1 MKITNIRFAKLKVP
15 LVTPFKTALRTVEN
29 IEDLVIIIETDTGDI
44 GYGAAPA
51 TPVITG
57 DTHGSIIAAITT
69 VLKPLLL
76 GREIEN
82 LNGIIDVIQSGIIK
96 NTSAK
101 AAVEIAIYDLWG
113 KFFNA
118 PLYKLLGGGNNQLKT
133 DITIS
138 VDNIDKM
145 VSDSLKALEQGFD
158 ILKIKIG
165 KDIHQDIERV
175 KTIYQ
180 TVKNKALIRLD
191 VNQGWT
197 AKQTVFAIQKLESAG
212 VELELIE
219 QPVKAD
225 DLAGMRYISQRICTP
240 IMADESAFGPKE
252 VIELITTGAADI
264 INIKLMKTGGLSNAI
279 KVADICS
286 VYNVECMI
294 GCMLEGSIGV
304 AAAAHLA
311 TAKSNIITK
320 IDLDGPV
327 LGQFDPVIGGVDFNL
342 SNITLSDSA
351 GLGIEKIEG
360 LKEIKF

>member
-1 MKITNIRFAKLKVP
+1 MKITNIRFAKLTVP
-15 LVTPFKTALRTVEN
+15 LVTPFKTALRTVTN
-29 IEDLVIIIETDTGDI
+29 IDDLVVIIETNNGEV

-57 DTHGSIIAAITT
+57 DTHGSMMAAIDA
-69 VLKPLLL
+69 VIKPLLI
-76 GREIEN
+76 GRDIADLSDLTN
-82 LNGIIDVIQSGIIK
+82 IVQSALVN

-101 AAVEIAIYDLWG
+101 AAIEIALFDLWG
-113 KFFNA
+113 KLYKA
-118 PLYKLLGGGNNQLKT
+118 PLYKLLGGGCSQLKT

-138 VDNIDKM
+138 IDTIDKM
-145 VSDSLKALEQGFD
+145 IHDSQKALTQGFT

-175 KTIYQ
+175 KNIYQ
-180 TVKNKALIRLD
+180 VVKGKALIRLD

-197 AKQTVFAIQKLESAG
+197 AKQTVFAMQNLDAAG

-225 DLAGMRYISQRICTP
+225 DLAGMRYVTERVLTP

-279 KVADICS
+279 KIADICQTYH
-286 VYNVECMI
+286 VDCMI
-294 GCMLEGSIGV
+294 GCMLEGSISV

-311 TAKSNIITK
+311 AAKSNVITK
-320 IDLDGPV
+320 IDLDGPA
-327 LGQFDPVIGGVDFNL
+327 LGQYDPVHGGVHFNFA
-342 SNITLSDSA
+342 NISLSDA
-351 GLGIEKIEG
+351 PGLGIERIDG
-360 LKEIKF
+360 LVEL

>member
-15 LVTPFKTALRTVEN
+15 LVTPFKTALRTVDN
-29 IEDLVIIIETDTGDI
+29 IEDLVVIIETDVGEI

-57 DTHGSIIAAITT
+57 DTHGSVMAAIET
-69 VLKPLLL
+69 VLKPRLI
-76 GREIEN
+76 GRDISN
-82 LNGIIDVIQSGIIK
+82 ISDITSTIQSALVK
-96 NTSAK
+96 NYSAK
-101 AAVEIAIYDLWG
+101 AAVEIAIFDLWG
-113 KFFNA
+113 KLYNA
-118 PLYKLLGGGNNQLKT
+118 PLYKLLGGGNNVLKT

-145 VSDSLKALEQGFD
+145 VSDCQKALSQGFD

-165 KDIHQDIERV
+165 KDILQDIERV

-180 TVKNKALIRLD
+180 AVKAKAQIRLD

-197 AKQTVFAIQKLESAG
+197 AKQTVFASQKLEAAG

-225 DLAGMRYISQRICTP
+225 DLAGMRFVSERVLTP

-252 VIELITTGAADI
+252 VIELIKTGTADI

-279 KVADICS
+279 KIADICQT
-286 VYNVECMI
+286 YDVECMI

-311 TAKSNIITK
+311 AAKANIITK

-327 LGQFDPVIGGVDFNL
+327 LGQFDPVHGGVDFDFAD
-342 SNITLSDSA
+342 ITLSNA
-351 GLGIEKIEG
+351 PGLGIKKIDG
-360 LKEIKF
+360 LIEL